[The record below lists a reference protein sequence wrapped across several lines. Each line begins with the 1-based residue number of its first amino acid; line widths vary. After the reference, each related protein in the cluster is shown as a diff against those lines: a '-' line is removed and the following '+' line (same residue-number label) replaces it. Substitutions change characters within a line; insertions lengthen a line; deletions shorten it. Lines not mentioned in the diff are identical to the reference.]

1 MRLVSRASFRRPRSP
16 SARPRPTR
24 PDTRAMTTPALI
36 IVGRVRKAHGIRG
49 EVVVEPITD
58 APDAIFASGR
68 RVFAG
73 TATGDV
79 APGRT
84 VLHVVSSRPFN
95 DGFLVAFTE
104 VPDRTVAETWRGR
117 YLLVPAEEL
126 PPPNDEEVYV
136 HELHGMRVELES
148 GEIVGTVDAT
158 YELPQGLAIDVRR
171 AAPRDGETVLLLFDE
186 RTIASVDRVARRIV
200 VTPPE
205 GLLE

>member
-1 MRLVSRASFRRPRSP
+1 MTSP
-16 SARPRPTR
+16 AF
-24 PDTRAMTTPALI
+24 I

-73 TATGDV
+73 TASGDL
-79 APGRT
+79 APNR
-84 VLHVVSSRPFN
+84 VELHVASSRPFN

-117 YLLVPAEEL
+117 YLLLPADEL
-126 PPPNDEEVYV
+126 PAPTDEEIYV
-136 HELHGMRVELES
+136 HELPGMRVVLES
-148 GEIVGTVDAT
+148 GEAVGTVEET
-158 YELPQGLAIDVRR
+158 YDLPQGLAIDVRR
-171 AAPRDGETVLLLFDE
+171 EPPRERETVLILYDE
-186 RTIASVDRVARRIV
+186 RTIASVDRDARVIV

>member
-1 MRLVSRASFRRPRSP
+1 MTSP
-16 SARPRPTR
+16 EF
-24 PDTRAMTTPALI
+24 I

-73 TATGDV
+73 TATGDL
-79 APGRT
+79 APNRGE
-84 VLHVVSSRPFN
+84 LHVASSRPFN
-95 DGFLVAFTE
+95 EGFLVAFAE
-104 VPDRTVAETWRGR
+104 VPDRNVAETWRGR
-117 YLLVPAEEL
+117 YLLLPADEL
-126 PPPNDEEVYV
+126 PPPADDEIYV
-136 HELHGMRVELES
+136 HELPGMRVVLQS
-148 GEIVGTVDAT
+148 GEPVGTVEET

-171 AAPRDGETVLLLFDE
+171 EPPRERETVLILYDE
-186 RTIASVDRVARRIV
+186 RTITSVDRDARVIV

>member
-1 MRLVSRASFRRPRSP
+1 MTSP
-16 SARPRPTR
+16 EF
-24 PDTRAMTTPALI
+24 I

-73 TATGDV
+73 TAAGDLSPNR
-79 APGRT
+79 AE
-84 VLHVVSSRPFN
+84 LHVASSRPFN
-95 DGFLVAFTE
+95 EGFLVGFAE
-104 VPDRTVAETWRGR
+104 VPDRNVAETWRGR
-117 YLLVPAEEL
+117 YLLLPADEL
-126 PPPNDEEVYV
+126 PPPGDEEIYV
-136 HELHGMRVELES
+136 HELPGMRVVLES
-148 GEIVGTVDAT
+148 GEPVGTVEET

-171 AAPRDGETVLLLFDE
+171 EPPRERETVLILYDD
-186 RTIASVDRVARRIV
+186 RTIASVDRDSRVIV